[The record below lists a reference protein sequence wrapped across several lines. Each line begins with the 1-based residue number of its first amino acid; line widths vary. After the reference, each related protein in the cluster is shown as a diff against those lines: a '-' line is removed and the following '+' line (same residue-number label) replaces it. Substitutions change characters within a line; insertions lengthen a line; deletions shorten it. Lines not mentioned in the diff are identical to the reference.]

1 MHRACSE
8 FFDRAYDPRGW
19 DCVDL
24 TLAVQRK
31 LFGRG
36 FSVPAD
42 RRQARR
48 EQLALFRENLV
59 HTNSPITGD
68 VALMRDSGRSRADH
82 IGTVFW
88 IGGEL
93 CILHTTE
100 VTDTLFTRA
109 RLLDDL
115 GITLEDYYTWRS

>member
-1 MHRACSE
+1 MHRACTE
-8 FFDRAYDPRGW
+8 FFGIEYNPKGW

-36 FSVPAD
+36 FSVPED
-42 RRQARR
+42 RTQARR
-48 EQLALFRENLV
+48 QQLNLFRQNLV
-59 HTNSPITGD
+59 HTSNPTTGD
-68 VALMRDSGRSRADH
+68 VALMRDTGRSRADH
-82 IGTVFW
+82 IGTVFI

-100 VTDTLFTRA
+100 RTDTLFTRA
-109 RLLDDL
+109 RLLSDL

>member
-8 FFDRAYDPRGW
+8 FFSRSYDPKGW

-36 FSVPAD
+36 LSVPAD
-42 RRQARR
+42 RAQARR
-48 EQLALFRENLV
+48 QQLNLFRENLV
-59 HTNSPITGD
+59 HTSTPKTGD
-68 VALMRDSGRSRADH
+68 VALMRDTGRGRADH
-82 IGTVFW
+82 IGTVFF

-93 CILHTTE
+93 CILHTTQR
-100 VTDTLFTRA
+100 TDTLFTRA

-115 GITLEDYYTWRS
+115 GITLEGYYSWRN